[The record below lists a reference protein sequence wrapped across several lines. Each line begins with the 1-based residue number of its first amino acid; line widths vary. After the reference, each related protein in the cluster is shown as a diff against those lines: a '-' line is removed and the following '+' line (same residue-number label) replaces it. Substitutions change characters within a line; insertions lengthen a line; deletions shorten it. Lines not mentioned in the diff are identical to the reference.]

1 MRCLGSSYLG
11 AQAEIG
17 NCFSGNRS
25 GRPPDWCTK
34 FFLPASPSVF
44 QCLLNAANH
53 RLAHALGIAKTDLA
67 LCRVHI
73 YIHSAG
79 IELNKKKR
87 NWVLPFHES
96 SVVAFADGPGDK
108 TAFNRPA
115 VHEHELLA
123 AGLSA
128 ETCLTDKTTDSNFG
142 RGSAVHFDQALQQ
155 FDAV

>member
-1 MRCLGSSYLG
+1 M
-11 AQAEIG
+11 
-17 NCFSGNRS
+17 
-25 GRPPDWCTK
+25 
-34 FFLPASPSVF
+34 F

-53 RLAHALGIAKTDLA
+53 RLAHALGIAKPDFA

-115 VHEHELLA
+115 VYEHELLA

-128 ETCLTDKTTDSNFG
+128 ETCLTNKTTNSNFG
-142 RGSAVHFDQALQQ
+142 GRRAVHFDQTLQQ
-155 FDAV
+155 FDAVQVPDPIAERGGSR

>member
-1 MRCLGSSYLG
+1 MS
-11 AQAEIG
+11 
-17 NCFSGNRS
+17 
-25 GRPPDWCTK
+25 
-34 FFLPASPSVF
+34 
-44 QCLLNAANH
+44 QCLLNVANH
-53 RLAHALGIAKTDLA
+53 RLAHAVGIAKTHLA

-96 SVVAFADGPGDK
+96 SVIAFADRPGNKSVFD
-108 TAFNRPA
+108 RPA
-115 VHEHELLA
+115 VYKHELLA
-123 AGLSA
+123 AGLPA

-142 RGSAVHFDQALQQ
+142 GRSAGHFDQPLQQ